1 MSVVLCV
8 HATSQATTWTV
19 DDDGPADF
27 DNIQAAVDFASHGD
41 EIIVYPGTYTSTN
54 NEVVNTLGKQL
65 WIHSIDGA
73 ETTIIDGQ
81 DTRRGISVTNVFEGQ
96 YGYITQWTVEAGG
109 NGHWYQYVGVDQNWQ
124 LHQDEALARGGYLVS
139 INSQDENDFLELL
152 RDEADSEG
160 SYVTCGY
167 QEPKS
172 SEPDGGWQ
180 WATGEP
186 FDFTNW
192 GYSDE
197 NWQPDNFPANANR
210 IGNRW
215 QENGIWCDVTVLS
228 LEYIGN

>member
-1 MSVVLCV
+1 M
-8 HATSQATTWTV
+8 
-19 DDDGPADF
+19 
-27 DNIQAAVDFASHGD
+27 
-41 EIIVYPGTYTSTN
+41 
-54 NEVVNTLGKQL
+54 
-65 WIHSIDGA
+65 
-73 ETTIIDGQ
+73 
-81 DTRRGISVTNVFEGQ
+81 
-96 YGYITQWTVEAGG
+96 
-109 NGHWYQYVGVDQNWQ
+109 
-124 LHQDEALARGGYLVS
+124 S

-228 LEYIGN
+228 LEYIGIRGTVR